1 MCFVLVRMPC
11 SSSYRFQLFASR
23 LSSFP
28 SKCCRFLLLLGFC
41 HQVKSVLGARSVL
54 DRVEGWVRHDLGR
67 LLLALLLRQS
77 NLDDQLATV
86 GLGVL
91 HLLDNVLLLGL
102 VDQLD
107 KAKALGA
114 ARAAAADN
122 VGRGDLE
129 LDEQGLQ
136 AFVLHGKGQVGNKD
150 SGLGGGANGAG
161 DSRGGS
167 GGGGLTV
174 ALLAARLAGTGTL
187 GAGLLGL
194 VLGGLISGALLALVL
209 IVC

>member
-1 MCFVLVRMPC
+1 MLVLART
-11 SSSYRFQLFASR
+11 RFSPPLP

-28 SKCCRFLLLLGFC
+28 KCCRFFLLLLVFV
-41 HQVKSVLGARSVL
+41 QVKKRLLGNTLFSQGFNGLER
-54 DRVEGWVRHDLGR
+54 LGGG
-67 LLLALLLRQS
+67 LLLALLLRQG
-77 NLDDQLATV
+77 NLDDELTTV

-102 VDQLD
+102 INQLD

-122 VGRGDLE
+122 VGGGDLE
-129 LDEQGLQ
+129 LGEQGLQ
-136 AFVLHGKGQVGNKD
+136 ALVLHGKGQVGNKD
-150 SGLGGGANGAG
+150 SGLGGGANSAG
-161 DSRGGS
+161 SSRGG

-174 ALLAARLAGTGTL
+174 TLLAARLAGTGAL

-194 VLGGLISGALLALVL
+194 VLGELLSGALLALVL
-209 IVC
+209 H